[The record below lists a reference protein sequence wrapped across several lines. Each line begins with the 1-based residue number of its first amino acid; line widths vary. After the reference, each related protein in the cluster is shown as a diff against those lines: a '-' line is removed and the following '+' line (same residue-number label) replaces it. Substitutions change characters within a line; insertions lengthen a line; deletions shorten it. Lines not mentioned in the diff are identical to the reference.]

1 MGSFDTRDHYS
12 AKVGVIGI
20 RDPRWTI
27 VLNGIMSTLKG
38 QTMTYNKALGLE
50 MIYTMTLHRTQ
61 TFIPTS
67 SSTLRHLGYGPSHPD
82 SEVWEALVGGRS
94 CVSTY

>member
-27 VLNGIMSTLKG
+27 VLNGIMSTLKRANDDLQQG
-38 QTMTYNKALGLE
+38 IRVGDD
-50 MIYTMTLHRTQ
+50 LHYD
-61 TFIPTS
+61 TS
-67 SSTLRHLGYGPSHPD
+67 SDPD
-82 SEVWEALVGGRS
+82 LY
-94 CVSTY
+94 TY